1 MFMQSDKLYMT
12 VCFLFRVKSYFSYIR
27 VQSSLHW
34 TNNCLQSTR
43 ITRPCLSGQVVH
55 HLVCVTVPASR
66 CCGSS
71 EQNFLHLSKYINCI
85 WRWGLVATV
94 ATKKNLPLSLPV
106 KLPSPKSA
114 EERYPPSHR
123 RAGKCFP
130 PGNVTWN
137 GTRFSYR
144 VPGIV
149 DCHREQS
156 FFWPLINPNLN
167 SLNSKT
173 NPTTGARGGGW
184 EDHRLRRFERR
195 LFKLLK
201 KSNCSEG
208 IWSKFVQVWDWC

>member
-27 VQSSLHW
+27 VQRSLHW

-43 ITRPCLSGQVVH
+43 ITRPCLSGQVVR

-94 ATKKNLPLSLPV
+94 ATKKNLPLSLPGEKHRRRRKV
-106 KLPSPKSA
+106 KLPSPKST

-123 RAGKCFP
+123 RAGECFP

-156 FFWPLINPNLN
+156 FFWPLINPNLT

-173 NPTTGARGGGW
+173 NPTTGARGGGLRGPSIETIW
-184 EDHRLRRFERR
+184 ETIIQIIE
-195 LFKLLK
+195 K
-201 KSNCSEG
+201 
-208 IWSKFVQVWDWC
+208 V